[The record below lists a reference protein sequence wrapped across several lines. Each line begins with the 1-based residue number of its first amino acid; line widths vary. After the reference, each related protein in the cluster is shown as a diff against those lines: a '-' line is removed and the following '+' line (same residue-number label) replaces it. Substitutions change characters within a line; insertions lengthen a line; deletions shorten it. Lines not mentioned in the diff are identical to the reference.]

1 MRKTSKKEMKI
12 FKKLTALPYLLVF
25 LALLM
30 PLANVSCSA
39 KSDSKPIAQA
49 TFYQIASGVD
59 LEKAMTEPAVGQ
71 MHRMVKEN
79 PRTLD
84 HFKSQIPNF
93 PKTEPVYHLYGILAA
108 VFLAAVFSWMVPLA
122 STVMGLLSMISLW
135 SLLTKLT
142 HVSDSLGI
150 PLLKIEAG
158 VGLYCASFLIL
169 IGTAMNVATLVRP
182 AVLARRARKLRNLRR
197 RRRAIK

>member
-1 MRKTSKKEMKI
+1 MKNNSSKEMKI

-39 KSDSKPIAQA
+39 KNDSKPIAQT

-59 LEKAMTEPAVGQ
+59 LEESLVEPARGQ

-79 PRTLD
+79 PKTLD

-93 PKTEPVYHLYGILAA
+93 PKMEPVHHLYGILAA
-108 VFLAAVFSWMVPLA
+108 IFLAAVFSWFVPLA
-122 STVMGLLSMISLW
+122 SAVMGLLSMISLW
-135 SLLTKLT
+135 SLLMKLT
-142 HVSDSLGI
+142 HISDSLGI

-169 IGTAMNVATLVRP
+169 IGTAMNIATLVRP
-182 AVLARRARKLRNLRR
+182 AVLARRERKK
-197 RRRAIK
+197 AKKAKS

>member
-1 MRKTSKKEMKI
+1 MKSDSNKEMNF

-39 KSDSKPIAQA
+39 KDDSKPIAQA
-49 TFYQIASGVD
+49 TFYEIAAGVD
-59 LEKAMTEPAVGQ
+59 LDKALSESSRGQ

-79 PRTLD
+79 PKTLE
-84 HFKSQIPNF
+84 HFKAQLPSF
-93 PKTEPVYHLYGILAA
+93 PKTEPVHHLYGILAA
-108 VFLAAVFSWMVPLA
+108 VFLAAVFSWVVPLA

-135 SLLTKLT
+135 SLLMKLGQ
-142 HVSDSLGI
+142 VSDMLGI
-150 PLLKIEAG
+150 PLLRIEAG

-169 IGTAMNVATLVRP
+169 IGTAMNIATMVRP
-182 AVLARRARKLRNLRR
+182 AVAARLARK
-197 RRRAIK
+197 KKK